1 MYNNDY
7 EIPDNEILDKDLI
20 EELTTNVTNITM
32 KGNKSNESL
41 IGRARFSLNGN
52 VYITINI
59 EGKKVKATCQVPK
72 IFCQW
77 IKETYDDE
85 NDDESEI
92 SYSDDSS
99 NDENK
104 NH

>member
-1 MYNNDY
+1 MYNDD
-7 EIPDNEILDKDLI
+7 EIPDNEILDKHLI
-20 EELTTNVTNITM
+20 EELTTNITM

-41 IGRARFSLNGN
+41 IGRAQFSLNGN